1 MSNELQVQQFQ
12 TVRAAVALAETK
24 FNAVAVDRSINF
36 VREAGFAM
44 QALAA
49 NEYAMKVAL
58 EDPQSVR
65 DAVTN
70 IAAIGI
76 SLNPARKQAYLVP
89 RKPRWDR
96 PAKICLD
103 ISYMGLLDLAI
114 AAGSILWGQAELVYA
129 KDVFKLRGTDEQP
142 IHEREPFAKDRGELI
157 GVYCVVKTPSG
168 DYLTTPMSAAD
179 VFAIRDRTDGWKAF
193 IEKKARTP
201 WATDE
206 GEMVKKTVIKRAYKT
221 WPKTDRSARLETA
234 IHHLNTEA
242 GEGITFDYEGGA
254 AIDQPAYL
262 GLSGPKVSAPIRR
275 MAGAGL
281 ERFNV
286 GDEMG
291 MWGEVGETYMKG
303 DDETEALWLALR
315 PFSDMRSTIK
325 RMAAS
330 EREGQAKLE
339 EARAKELAEKRPD
352 LPPVEA

>member
-1 MSNELQVQQFQ
+1 MSNELQVQQLK
-12 TVRAAVALAETK
+12 TVRQAVALAETK
-24 FNAVAVDRSINF
+24 FNTVAVDRSINF
-36 VREAGFAM
+36 AREAGFAM

-114 AAGSILWGQAELVYA
+114 ATGSILWGQAEIAYE
-129 KDVFKLRGTDEQP
+129 KDTFKLRGVDEQP
-142 IHEREPFAKDRGELI
+142 IHEREPFAKDRGAMT
-157 GVYCVVKTPSG
+157 GAYCVVKTPSG
-168 DYLTTPMSAAD
+168 DYLTTTMTAD
-179 VFAIRDRTDGWKAF
+179 EIFAIRDRTDGWKAF

-234 IHHLNTEA
+234 IHHLNTEN
-242 GEGITFDYEGGA
+242 GEGITFDYENGQTL
-254 AIDQPAYL
+254 DQPAYL
-262 GLSGPKVSAPIRR
+262 GLNTPKASAPIRR
-275 MAGAGL
+275 MAGAAL
-281 ERFNV
+281 ELFNV
-286 GDEMG
+286 NDELG
-291 MWGEVGETYMKG
+291 MWGEVSEVYMKG
-303 DDETEALWLALR
+303 DEDAEALWLALR
-315 PFSDMRSTIK
+315 PFSDCRSAIK
-325 RMAAS
+325 RMAKA
-330 EREGQAKLE
+330 EREGQAELE
-339 EARAKELAEKRPD
+339 AKRAAEQG
-352 LPPVEA
+352 VA